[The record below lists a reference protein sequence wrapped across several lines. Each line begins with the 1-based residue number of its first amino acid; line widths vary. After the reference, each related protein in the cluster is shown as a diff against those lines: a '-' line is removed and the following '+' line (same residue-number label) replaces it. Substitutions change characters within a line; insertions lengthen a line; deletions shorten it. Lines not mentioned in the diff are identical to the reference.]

1 MQMTFSIRKENI
13 MCMNSN
19 AFKKGNEYPSIYS
32 REDENANDNIHIE
45 TYMPTD
51 GDFRATDSESNQDRS
66 IKLL

>member
-1 MQMTFSIRKENI
+1 

-32 REDENANDNIHIE
+32 REDENANDNIYIE
-45 TYMPTD
+45 TYRPKD

>member
-1 MQMTFSIRKENI
+1 

-51 GDFRATDSESNQDRS
+51 GDFRATNSESNQDRS

>member
-1 MQMTFSIRKENI
+1 

-32 REDENANDNIHIE
+32 REDENANDNIYIE
-45 TYMPTD
+45 TYMPKD
-51 GDFRATDSESNQDRS
+51 GDYRATDSESNQDQS